1 MLSLPSATS
10 HYVDNVTV
18 AFLSGIS
25 EATGS
30 SFPMSTTDSLSGL
43 LLQAHT
49 FNEAQFE
56 DRSSARPHMEH
67 KFAMPLMASQHS
79 SNDVLGSTSSKK
91 KRILPSEFA
100 LDGNSDSKLESL
112 QDDINRS
119 DTRNIPPS
127 KKGCVIELAVA
138 GRDGSALR
146 QIRSERMA
154 IFEEENVIVGCR
166 YFVSGC

>member
-1 MLSLPSATS
+1 MKIL
-10 HYVDNVTV
+10 V
-18 AFLSGIS
+18 
-25 EATGS
+25 
-30 SFPMSTTDSLSGL
+30 
-43 LLQAHT
+43 
-49 FNEAQFE
+49 
-56 DRSSARPHMEH
+56 
-67 KFAMPLMASQHS
+67 PLGRRNGQP
-79 SNDVLGSTSSKK
+79 GETSSKK

-154 IFEEENVIVGCR
+154 IFEEENVTVGCR